1 MSENTTPMSR
11 EINAVGKSIRDDTFA
26 EEGQQHLNSYRSLH
40 IPIMRA
46 LATVVRNK
54 KLKPK
59 ITARR
64 LKRFSSIEKKLKRFP
79 TMRLSQMQ
87 DIAGVRVVFDNIKE
101 VYDFASDMRRT
112 YKNQR
117 NFKFLS
123 DKDYIGEPK
132 PDGYRSIHQIFTYQ
146 KGQFE
151 QESKGLSVELQIR
164 TLLQHYWA
172 TAVEILSFKTSSNLK
187 LGEGEEYHKE
197 FFRLCSILIAHQE
210 KTPIHSDYKELNRA
224 EIIYK
229 IAKLDKEHNILKNLS
244 ALTLT
249 SKNIQADLTNKGF
262 YYYVM
267 ELNLDNNTL
276 AIRGYKKNEVD
287 RAKSFYSMLEHRR
300 DENNIDVVLIS
311 IDKVKQLKSAYPN
324 YFLDSK
330 KFIRFIEKHYE
341 ALDKALFP
349 NKEQQ

>member
-26 EEGQQHLNSYRSLH
+26 EEGQQRLNSYRSLH

-87 DIAGVRVVFDNIKE
+87 DIAGVRAVFDNIKE

-187 LGEGEEYHKE
+187 LGEGEEYYKE
-197 FFRLCSILIAHQE
+197 FFRLCSALIAHQE
-210 KTPIHSDYKELNRA
+210 KTPIHNDYKELNKA
-224 EIIYK
+224 EIIHK
-229 IAKLDKEHNILKNLS
+229 IAKLDQEHNILKNLS

-349 NKEQQ
+349 NKEQ

>member
-11 EINAVGKSIRDDTFA
+11 EINAVGKSIKNNAFTEND
-26 EEGQQHLNSYRSLH
+26 QQVLNSYRSLH

-87 DIAGVRVVFDNIKE
+87 DIAGVRAVFDNIKE

-132 PDGYRSIHQIFTYQ
+132 LDGYRSIHQIFTYQ

-172 TAVEILSFKTSSNLK
+172 TAVEILSFKTNSNLK
-187 LGEGEEYHKE
+187 LGEGEEYYKE
-197 FFRLCSILIAHQE
+197 FFRLCSTLIAHQE
-210 KTPIHSDYKELNRA
+210 KTPIHNDYKELNKA
-224 EIIYK
+224 EIIHK

-330 KFIRFIEKHYE
+330 NFIRFIEKHYE

-349 NKEQQ
+349 NKEQ